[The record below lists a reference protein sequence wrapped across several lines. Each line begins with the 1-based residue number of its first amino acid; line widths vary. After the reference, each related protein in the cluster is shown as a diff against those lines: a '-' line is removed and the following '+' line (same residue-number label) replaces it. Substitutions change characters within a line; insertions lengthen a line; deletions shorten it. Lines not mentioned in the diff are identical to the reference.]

1 MTKLRDQ
8 QDAPLAASG
17 ASEHELLARVHKPES
32 AVHRGGVVEEESGTS
47 VCFVAGASGQARKR
61 FRERSSERR

>member
-1 MTKLRDQ
+1 MTELRDQ

-17 ASEHELLARVHKPES
+17 ASEHELLARVHKPET

-47 VCFVAGASGQARKR
+47 VCFVVGGLGTGKEKISRKKL
-61 FRERSSERR
+61 